1 MTTGPKIS
9 VIGAGSG
16 EFSLGIV
23 RDLCVMDHIQRMER
37 NVQTFQSKDR
47 GMLLDMLLI
56 HPDARSPQ
64 DAKACLEELLALPF
78 NADMAEWY
86 Q

>member
-1 MTTGPKIS
+1 
-9 VIGAGSG
+9 
-16 EFSLGIV
+16 
-23 RDLCVMDHIQRMER
+23 MDYIQRMER
-37 NVQTFQSKDR
+37 NVQTFQSRDR
-47 GMLLDMLLI
+47 GMLLEMLMI
-56 HPDARSPQ
+56 HPETRSPE